1 MTQEVID
8 FYHFDS
14 LWLIMKGEEKR
25 GKLRADFY
33 SSEVKEI
40 SGVLKSLRYQ
50 LRSSP
55 KEERDS
61 LQQDIQ
67 DLKDEMDERKKEE
80 LKKRR

>member
-14 LWLIMKGEEKR
+14 LWRIMKGEEKR

-40 SGVLKSLRYQ
+40 SVDLKSLRFNYALVQ
-50 LRSSP
+50 RRSVGRSNWTFRTG
-55 KEERDS
+55 KTKWMRG
-61 LQQDIQ
+61 
-67 DLKDEMDERKKEE
+67 
-80 LKKRR
+80 KRRS